1 MHNAFGVRPGGRA
14 TPFQVNHDR
23 KPLFG
28 RPEDNTENP
37 LHLYSTAR
45 TPGYG
50 RIGTG
55 GAAADTHAT
64 GLRKPRPV
72 SESFASAA
80 RDQAGANANGNA
92 TANGNANASVLSS
105 GGTKIP
111 RLNSLSQSRRKPIS
125 LRKAMELAEG
135 EEEAAK
141 MMLEAGM
148 DDPVAVDG
156 SPSPAPRPWRTRTA
170 SEVSQLQRELGA
182 DHLDTKAR
190 SKIPSARNSNLS
202 ATLVSGR
209 EGATSPGRGS
219 SLGLRVG
226 HTGANR
232 EGTAT
237 TASSGL
243 PSLVPGIEDIPLPS
257 VEPALSAATLVQPSS
272 PSPGKSFVWQMDEDF
287 TGSDLQISDS
297 PRVRVGT
304 RPFASRLGFT
314 PDAKQDF
321 DKLPRITAP
330 GSRNSKL
337 DEIRSLELR
346 ANGSHIPLANPGR
359 PKPQNT
365 KLDEILKREA
375 QVERQI
381 PLASRHLDGPRNNTK
396 IDDIKQRE
404 ADGMSKRAYAAVR
417 LQEIKEQNS
426 MARPRSPDEASKP
439 RLPFGLARRRS
450 AKTEV
455 ADQVKKE
462 EAPPLLRSRTPFGSN
477 ELGRPMADTPATVFS
492 QGPKRAGEEE
502 KKEADAAAAAA
513 SSRTQELEKR
523 LDSAEQQIEALLGK
537 RRPLERRPDERE
549 LLRRLAR
556 AASSSPPVEDEPRAN
571 QLPTPPPGDEEKENK
586 ESTAKTIADRIA
598 SRLFPR
604 RASTGEKPASTNAW
618 NTATSTTATTAWNT
632 LANTGTAPDATKETE
647 KAKPSVAFTGLQRTR
662 SFDSVK
668 SKRSSM
674 QSEPDPTARIEA
686 EMKLFAPSDN
696 HSERGSLRAPSPPV
710 DDSDLDDHAPNKQSS
725 SDATPKPSKPDPLTM
740 ATPRVTGAY
749 VETPVSVKTEKLE
762 LKPEPRM
769 EEVPPKQAETEA
781 AEPKPTLLFR
791 DRKPSFSSWR
801 TKQRNQDQDTLSDPG
816 TTDDGGEIGASAL
829 AAVKKPRA
837 KSLPRRRPP
846 VKNSARPPSVK
857 DDLME
862 LRREYNIDDS
872 TFDDLDEMLAN
883 ARKMA
888 KLAAPESGAAARS
901 KGIDLDLDLDFGLD
915 SESDA
920 PPVVKSE
927 RTKDAERSSSDGE
940 IAAYERMNKTL
951 QTGLLRIRSAKQ
963 GIERIEDRFSR
974 AQPTPEKKSA
984 ALTEAPE
991 GHEHHAHQ
999 NITADCP
1006 YCASSKPA
1014 SASAPVTYLHLAL
1027 PRLFRREPTFRL
1039 TWLGLFTLI
1048 LSLWYATEATMCSL
1062 YCRPTTCPASK
1073 SPCVW
1078 SFDDPTEFGTA
1089 LPIKLD
1095 QWITGGSGRQLA
1107 SVAYEEAY
1115 DLFADMQ
1122 DLALGRSI
1130 TDVDMEALSP
1140 EQKRRHRRRLRKKGL
1155 IASPKAPRPE
1165 DKAKWDEWRAARL
1178 AKERA
1183 NQEKQK
1189 GYTTVEEEM
1198 PKPIPVA
1205 GDEQEEQ
1212 GWVKIKGWR

>member
-1 MHNAFGVRPGGRA
+1 
-14 TPFQVNHDR
+14 
-23 KPLFG
+23 
-28 RPEDNTENP
+28 
-37 LHLYSTAR
+37 
-45 TPGYG
+45 
-50 RIGTG
+50 
-55 GAAADTHAT
+55 
-64 GLRKPRPV
+64 
-72 SESFASAA
+72 
-80 RDQAGANANGNA
+80 
-92 TANGNANASVLSS
+92 
-105 GGTKIP
+105 
-111 RLNSLSQSRRKPIS
+111 
-125 LRKAMELAEG
+125 
-135 EEEAAK
+135 
-141 MMLEAGM
+141 
-148 DDPVAVDG
+148 
-156 SPSPAPRPWRTRTA
+156 
-170 SEVSQLQRELGA
+170 
-182 DHLDTKAR
+182 
-190 SKIPSARNSNLS
+190 
-202 ATLVSGR
+202 
-209 EGATSPGRGS
+209 
-219 SLGLRVG
+219 
-226 HTGANR
+226 
-232 EGTAT
+232 
-237 TASSGL
+237 
-243 PSLVPGIEDIPLPS
+243 
-257 VEPALSAATLVQPSS
+257 
-272 PSPGKSFVWQMDEDF
+272 MDEDF

-346 ANGSHIPLANPGR
+346 ANGSHIPLAGPGR

-381 PLASRHLDGPRNNTK
+381 PLPSRHLDGPRNNTK

-426 MARPRSPDEASKP
+426 MARPRSPDDESKP
-439 RLPFGLARRRS
+439 RLPFGLARRRL

-455 ADQVKKE
+455 ADEVKKE
-462 EAPPLLRSRTPFGSN
+462 EAPPLLRSRTSFGSN
-477 ELGRPMADTPATVFS
+477 EFGRPVAETPATFFNHE
-492 QGPKRAGEEE
+492 PKRAGEQE
-502 KKEADAAAAAA
+502 KKESDAAAAAS

-556 AASSSPPVEDEPRAN
+556 AASSSPPVEDEPRTK
-571 QLPTPPPGDEEKENK
+571 QLPTPPPGDDEKENK
-586 ESTAKTIADRIA
+586 ESTTKSIADRIA

-604 RASTGEKPASTNAW
+604 RASTGEKPASNTW
-618 NTATSTTATTAWNT
+618 NTATTTATTTAWNT
-632 LANTGTAPDATKETE
+632 LANTGTAAPDATKEPE

-662 SFDSVK
+662 SVDSTK

-696 HSERGSLRAPSPPV
+696 HSERGSLRAPSPPL
-710 DDSDLDDHAPNKQSS
+710 DDSDLDDHAPGKQSS

-740 ATPRVTGAY
+740 GTPRVTGAY
-749 VETPVSVKTEKLE
+749 VETPVSVKTEKLV
-762 LKPEPRM
+762 LNPEPKI
-769 EEVPPKQAETEA
+769 EEDAPKQVESKTAES
-781 AEPKPTLLFR
+781 KPTLLFR

-801 TKQRNQDQDTLSDPG
+801 TKQRDLDQDTLSDPG

-837 KSLPRRRPP
+837 KSLPRRRPL

-888 KLAAPESGAAARS
+888 KLAVSKSGVTTRS
-901 KGIDLDLDLDFGLD
+901 NGLDLDLDLDLDLGLD
-915 SESDA
+915 SESDV

-927 RTKDAERSSSDGE
+927 RTKDAERSNSDGE

-974 AQPTPEKKSA
+974 AQPTPEKKKSA

-991 GHEHHAHQ
+991 GHAHHSHQ
-999 NITADCP
+999 SVTADCP
-1006 YCASSKPA
+1006 YCALSSSSKPA
-1014 SASAPVTYLHLAL
+1014 SAPITYLHLAL
-1027 PRLFRREPTFRL
+1027 PRLFHREPTFRL
-1039 TWLGLFTLI
+1039 TWLGLLTLI

-1062 YCRPTTCPASK
+1062 YCRPTSCPASK
-1073 SPCVW
+1073 APCVW

-1107 SVAYEEAY
+1107 SVAYEEAH
-1115 DLFADMQ
+1115 DLFADIQ
-1122 DLALGRSI
+1122 DLALRRSI
-1130 TDVDMEALSP
+1130 TDVDMESLSP

-1183 NQEKQK
+1183 SQKKEK
-1189 GYTTVEEEM
+1189 GSTTVEEEM
-1198 PKPIPVA
+1198 PKPIPVV
-1205 GDEQEEQ
+1205 GEEEQEEQ
-1212 GWVKIKGWR
+1212 GWVKIKAWR

>member
-1 MHNAFGVRPGGRA
+1 MQNAFGVRSGGRA
-14 TPFQVNHDR
+14 TPFQANNDAR
-23 KPLFG
+23 KSLFG

-37 LHLYSTAR
+37 LHLYNTAK

-50 RIGTG
+50 RIGMG

-64 GLRKPRPV
+64 GLRKPRPI
-72 SESFASAA
+72 SESFASTA
-80 RDQAGANANGNA
+80 REQAGANASAN
-92 TANGNANASVLSS
+92 TNGNANASVLSS

-111 RLNSLSQSRRKPIS
+111 RLNSLSTSRRKPIS

-182 DHLDTKAR
+182 DHLDTKGR

-209 EGATSPGRGS
+209 EGAISPGRGS
-219 SLGLRVG
+219 SLGLRAG

-232 EGTAT
+232 EGTATAT

-243 PSLVPGIEDIPLPS
+243 PSLVPGIEDVPLPS

-272 PSPGKSFVWQMDEDF
+272 PSPGKSFVWQVDEDF
-287 TGSDLQISDS
+287 TASDLQISDS

-346 ANGSHIPLANPGR
+346 ANGSHIPMPSSGL

-365 KLDEILKREA
+365 KLDDILKREA

-396 IDDIKQRE
+396 IDDIKRLE
-404 ADGMSKRAYAAVR
+404 VDGMSKRAYAAVR

-426 MARPRSPDEASKP
+426 MARPRSPDEESKP
-439 RLPFGLARRRS
+439 RLPFGLARRRL

-455 ADQVKKE
+455 AEEVKKE
-462 EAPPLLRSRTPFGSN
+462 EAPPLLRSRPSFGSN
-477 ELGRPMADTPATVFS
+477 EAGRQVADTPATIFN
-492 QGPKRAGEEE
+492 QGAKRAGQEE
-502 KKEADAAAAAA
+502 KKEGDAVTA
-513 SSRTQELEKR
+513 SRAQELERR
-523 LDSAEQQIEALLGK
+523 LDSAEQQIESLLGK

-556 AASSSPPVEDEPRAN
+556 AASSSPPVEDEPRTK

-586 ESTAKTIADRIA
+586 ESTAKSIADRIA

-604 RASTGEKPASTNAW
+604 RASTGEKPTSNTW
-618 NTATSTTATTAWNT
+618 NTATTATTTTAWNT
-632 LANTGTAPDATKETE
+632 IANTGTAPDATKDFE

-662 SFDSVK
+662 SIDSTK

-696 HSERGSLRAPSPPV
+696 HSERGSLRAPSPPL
-710 DDSDLDDHAPNKQSS
+710 DDSDLDDHAPNKLSS

-740 ATPRVTGAY
+740 GTPKVTGAY
-749 VETPVSVKTEKLE
+749 VETPVTVKTEKLALE
-762 LKPEPRM
+762 PEPKH
-769 EEVPPKQAETEA
+769 EEHAPKQIETKA

-801 TKQRNQDQDTLSDPG
+801 TKERSQDQDTLSDPG
-816 TTDDGGEIGASAL
+816 TTDDGGDIGASAL
-829 AAVKKPRA
+829 AAMKKPRA

-846 VKNSARPPSVK
+846 LKNSARPPSVK
-857 DDLME
+857 DDMME

-883 ARKMA
+883 ARKTA
-888 KLAAPESGAAARS
+888 KLAASKSGAAVRS
-901 KGIDLDLDLDFGLD
+901 TGIDLGLDLDLGLSS
-915 SESDA
+915 SESDVA
-920 PPVVKSE
+920 AVVKNE
-927 RTKDAERSSSDGE
+927 HTKEAKQSSSDGDM
-940 IAAYERMNKTL
+940 AAFERMNKTL

-974 AQPTPEKKSA
+974 AQPPLTPEKKKSG

-991 GHEHHAHQ
+991 GHEHHSHQ

-1014 SASAPVTYLHLAL
+1014 SAPVTYLHLAL
-1027 PRLFRREPTFRL
+1027 PRLFHREPTFRL

-1095 QWITGGSGRQLA
+1095 QWITGGQGRQLA
-1107 SVAYEEAY
+1107 SVAYEEVY
-1115 DLFADMQ
+1115 DLFADIQ

-1130 TDVDMEALSP
+1130 TDVDTEALSA

-1155 IASPKAPRPE
+1155 IPSPKAPRPE

-1178 AKERA
+1178 AKERG
-1183 NQEKQK
+1183 NQKKEK
-1189 GYTTVEEEM
+1189 GSTAVEEEM
-1198 PKPIPVA
+1198 PKPIPVVE
-1205 GDEQEEQ
+1205 GEEEEQ